1 MCWRLQCVRRRG
13 VHTLT
18 CCTHIFLRRARSL
31 RISHIFMRV
40 THTHGSSV
48 MKKGV
53 CHMSVFVLYFAFSSL
68 MFHPSLLFLYIHF
81 DITFQ
86 STILL
91 YFPVQKAQ
99 DTRNAAFASRSLA
112 TWPSQMQTQ
121 VMSPPSS
128 TRIIPWMM
136 TRCSSTTRTTISP
149 TSRKPRARTLDNS
162 VFPQCLNP
170 LFRTFLMMILLFK

>member
-1 MCWRLQCVRRRG
+1 MCWRLQCVRRG
-13 VHTLT
+13 VYIHSLVARTSSCVSHT
-18 CCTHIFLRRARSL
+18 RMAQVSW
-31 RISHIFMRV
+31 
-40 THTHGSSV
+40 
-48 MKKGV
+48 KKGV

-91 YFPVQKAQ
+91 YFSVQKAQ

-121 VMSPPSS
+121 VMSLPSL

-136 TRCSSTTRTTISP
+136 TRCSSTTQTTISP